1 MMPIDDPTYQRFLAA
16 LIAGD
21 RLSCSRIVDAV
32 GSLVPTIH
40 LYEQLY
46 RRALYEVGDRWEQNR
61 ITVAEE
67 HMSTAIIEGL
77 LNEHFNELVSI
88 ARKQHRVVITSV
100 ENELHQVGGKMVADL
115 FEMHGWDAHYL
126 GSDVPVGELIRFCE
140 TLQPQLIGLSLTV
153 YFNLPTLRRMII
165 ELQRRFVGLPL
176 IVGGQA
182 FRHGGQSTVGKL
194 DGVTLVRDLGELE
207 TYIKTFELSGGRHD
221 QG

>member
-1 MMPIDDPTYQRFLAA
+1 MMPIDDPTYHRFLTA
-16 LIAGD
+16 LLAGD
-21 RLSCSRIVDAV
+21 RRSCSKIADTV
-32 GSLVPTIH
+32 GSLVPTIG

-46 RRALYEVGDRWEQNR
+46 QRALYEVGDRWEQNR

-77 LNEHFNELVSI
+77 LNEHFPDLVSI
-88 ARKQHRVVITSV
+88 ARKQRSVVIASV
-100 ENELHQVGGKMVADL
+100 EGELHQVGGKMVSDL

-126 GSDVPVGELIRFCE
+126 GSDVPAGELIRFCE
-140 TLQPQLIGLSLTV
+140 TCQPQLIGLSLTV
-153 YFNLPTLRRMII
+153 YFNLPTLIRMIT

-182 FRHGGQSTVGKL
+182 FHHGGQEAVGTL
-194 DGVTLVRDLGELE
+194 DGVTLVRSLYELE
-207 TYIKTFELSGGRHD
+207 TYIKTFRLPGGGHD